1 MGSAASQPLL
11 VGVDLGT
18 SAAKAMVVD
27 AAGRAHGRARA
38 AYPLRRARPTWA
50 EQAPDD
56 WWDAV
61 CRAVRQATAGVER
74 RSIAALAL
82 SGQLN
87 AVVLL
92 DATGQPLRDALVW
105 LDVRAASEAAWLRE
119 RFGEAVRAATY
130 ASLTPI
136 NALPKLMWVRLHE
149 PASWQRA
156 RHYLPAKDYVN
167 FRLTGEL
174 AAELTDLCVTALL
187 DIRTGTYSRELLDA
201 AEIPPSLL
209 PRIVASTDVVGRLS
223 PEAARALDLAEG
235 TPVVAGAGDMAALA
249 VGTGVTRPGTAC
261 ATIATAG
268 HVAAFL
274 EGLPAQGDDRLWLML
289 HPIPGRYFW
298 HGMVMNAGDSLAF
311 FRRTLGQVE
320 EHAGRMLGMD
330 AFDLLTAQAADSPPG
345 SRGLVYLPFLN
356 GAATPYN
363 DPHMKGGF
371 VGLTAGHR
379 RSDFVRA
386 VLEGVAY
393 NFRQVFDVLAELG
406 ADVRDVYVGEGGS
419 RSTLWRS
426 ILADVLGRPLL
437 IVEEVDAASLGAA
450 LVAGVGVGV
459 WPNFEVAGRQAVR
472 VAERVDPDPHRQQ
485 RYQAIYG
492 VYAEAC
498 RSLRPLGR
506 LLEELPGEEG

>member
-11 VGVDLGT
+11 IGVDLGT
-18 SAAKAMVVD
+18 TTAKAVVVD

-38 AYPLRRARPTWA
+38 AYPLRRPRPTWA
-50 EQAPDD
+50 EQTPDD
-56 WWDAV
+56 WWAAV
-61 CRAVRQATAGVER
+61 CRAVREATAGVDR
-74 RSIAALAL
+74 RRIAALAL

-87 AVVLL
+87 AAVLL
-92 DATGQPLRDALVW
+92 DAAGRPLRDALVW
-105 LDVRAASEAAWLRE
+105 LDVRAASEAAWLRD
-119 RFGEAVRAATY
+119 RFGEVVRTATY
-130 ASLTPI
+130 SSLTPI
-136 NALPKLMWVRLHE
+136 NALPKLLWLRRHE
-149 PASWQRA
+149 PATWEHV

-174 AAELTDLCVTALL
+174 AAEVTDLSVTALL
-187 DIRTGTYSRELLDA
+187 DIRTGTYCRELLDA
-201 AEIPPSLL
+201 AGMPASVL

-223 PEAARALDLAEG
+223 GEAAQALDLPAG

-274 EGLPAQGDDRLWLML
+274 EGLPAGPDERLWLMV
-289 HPIPGRYFW
+289 HAVPGRYFW

-311 FRRTLGQVE
+311 FRRALGQLE
-320 EHAGRMLGMD
+320 EEAGRMLGTD
-330 AFDLLTAQAADSPPG
+330 AFDLLTLQAADSPPG

-363 DPHMKGGF
+363 DPHMKGAF
-371 VGLTAGHR
+371 VGLTAGHL

-393 NFRQVFDVLAELG
+393 NFRQVFDVLAEAG
-406 ADVRDVYVGEGGS
+406 ADVREVYVGEGGS
-419 RSTLWRS
+419 RSALWRC

-437 IVEEVDAASLGAA
+437 AVEEVDAASLGAA
-450 LVAGVGVGV
+450 LIAGVGAGV
-459 WPNFEVAGRQAVR
+459 WPSFELAGRQAIR

-506 LLEELPGEEG
+506 LLGELPGEEG